1 MAKLKNMYNE
11 VTIANNNTCFADSC
25 KQLHRIIDEFKGP
38 PAKSRKWR
46 ANLMQTEQSVREG
59 LTPETEA
66 NSIVNVM
73 IKEAAM
79 HSKKET
85 QMRRR

>member
-1 MAKLKNMYNE
+1 
-11 VTIANNNTCFADSC
+11 
-25 KQLHRIIDEFKGP
+25 
-38 PAKSRKWR
+38 
-46 ANLMQTEQSVREG
+46 MQTEQSVREG